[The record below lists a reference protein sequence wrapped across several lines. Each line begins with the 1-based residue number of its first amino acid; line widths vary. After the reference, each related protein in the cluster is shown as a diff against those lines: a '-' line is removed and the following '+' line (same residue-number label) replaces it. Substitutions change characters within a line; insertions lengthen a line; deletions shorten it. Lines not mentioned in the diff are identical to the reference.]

1 MNLAAAIQEF
11 VTHKRALGLVYWRT
25 EYHLRSLL
33 GQVGDV
39 ELRGISVQQV
49 EQFLKGRQETVTR
62 FWLSKYRAAGVF
74 FRYAISR
81 GYMESAPLP
90 KSVPKMP
97 AQFVPYLYSIDE
109 MRRLLAIPD
118 SCYPPRSILSPLT
131 MRTLLLL
138 LYGTGLRLGEG
149 ASLKWADVDLEEGL
163 LTVRETKFFK
173 SRLLPVSSDIVR
185 VLRAYRDQQWPTSP
199 APDTRVFCTRRRAAM
214 TKDHAFRMFQWL
226 RREAGV
232 LRFDGGRFQP
242 RLHDL
247 RHTFAVT
254 RLVTWYREGKDVQRL
269 LPHLSVYLGHVNIES
284 TAYYLTMTKE
294 LLQEANRCFER
305 YALAEVEHD

>member
-1 MNLAAAIQEF
+1 MATPFSSAKSKPAALTLKSRGCEKSPGCGSEALWPLAAIQEF

-49 EQFLKGRQETVTR
+49 EQFLKRQARAITR

-97 AQFVPYLYSIDE
+97 AQFVPYLYSTDE

-118 SCYPPRSILSPLT
+118 SCYPPRSILAPLT

-149 ASLKWADVDLEEGL
+149 ASLKWGDVDLEEGL

-173 SRLLPVSSDIVR
+173 LRASRCPPTLSRFCAPTVTSNGQPVLLPILGSF
-185 VLRAYRDQQWPTSP
+185 ARD
-199 APDTRVFCTRRRAAM
+199 DGRR
-214 TKDHAFRMFQWL
+214 
-226 RREAGV
+226 
-232 LRFDGGRFQP
+232 
-242 RLHDL
+242 
-247 RHTFAVT
+247 
-254 RLVTWYREGKDVQRL
+254 
-269 LPHLSVYLGHVNIES
+269 
-284 TAYYLTMTKE
+284 
-294 LLQEANRCFER
+294 
-305 YALAEVEHD
+305 